1 MQFEK
6 AISTNNGNLNF
17 GSSAPCQKGWVSK
30 KLAPD
35 IKKIVPAVQKVGV
48 VAGKVATIAALL

>member
-6 AISTNNGNLNF
+6 AISTNNGNLDF
-17 GSSAPCQKGWVSK
+17 GSSEPCQKGWISK
-30 KLAPD
+30 KLVPT

-48 VAGKVATIAALL
+48 IAGKVATVAALL

>member
-6 AISTNNGNLNF
+6 DVSTSNGNLDF

-30 KLAPD
+30 KLVPAV
-35 IKKIVPAVQKVGV
+35 KKIVPAVQKVGV
-48 VAGKVATIAALL
+48 VAGKVSTIAALL